1 MSTGPN
7 YSIQKLFFNLAWR
20 MELLVTRYKP
30 WIMIILL
37 VLLVSFAIYR
47 WWQGPLLP
55 SYEVVSSPLIQTVV
69 ASGRVEK
76 VSRTQIGSEI
86 TGVVLERLVQE
97 GDRVSRGDVLLVLKS
112 DEISAQVRQ
121 AEAELKELA
130 TTRRPQAEFDLAN
143 AKVQLEQA
151 QREAVRRR
159 NTELG
164 ILSAEEREKSIEA
177 EKLARNNLESARL
190 KVASL
195 APDKVE
201 ETKLREQLAALQAQL
216 AKTKI
221 RAEVSGIILTRNVEP
236 GDLVQPSQTLFT
248 IALDGATEI
257 RVPFD
262 ERNLPLLALQQKA
275 AVITDAYPD
284 QPFPAHI
291 NFIAPSIDAQ
301 RGTVDVRLTVDPVP
315 DFLRQDMTVSVNV
328 ETNKREQTLVIPND
342 ALSSISGNKAMVILV
357 RDRKIQRHPI
367 TLGLR
372 GLVMSEVV
380 AGLKEGDHVLT
391 DAESVLKDGIRVR
404 IEQTK
409 RVLQSQT
416 DPTNSKNELPVK
428 FD

>member
-1 MSTGPN
+1 
-7 YSIQKLFFNLAWR
+7 
-20 MELLVTRYKP
+20 MELLVIRYKP

-37 VLLVSFAIYR
+37 VLVVSFATYR

-130 TTRRPQAEFDLAN
+130 TTRRPQAEVDLAN

-151 QREAVRRR
+151 QREALRRR

-177 EKLARNNLESARL
+177 ERLARNNLESARL

-201 ETKLREQLAALQAQL
+201 ETKLRERLAALQAQL

-236 GDLVQPSQTLFT
+236 GELVQPSQTLFT

-275 AVITDAYPD
+275 AVIADAYPD

-328 ETNKREQTLVIPND
+328 ETNQRERTLVIPND

-391 DAESVLKDGIRVR
+391 DAESVLKDGTRVR

-416 DPTNSKNELPVK
+416 DQTNSKNELPVK

>member
-1 MSTGPN
+1 
-7 YSIQKLFFNLAWR
+7 

-55 SYEVVSSPLIQTVV
+55 SYEVESSPLIQTVV

>member
-1 MSTGPN
+1 
-7 YSIQKLFFNLAWR
+7 

-177 EKLARNNLESARL
+177 ERLARNNLESARL

-328 ETNKREQTLVIPND
+328 ETNKRERTLVIPND

-391 DAESVLKDGIRVR
+391 DAESVLKDGTRVR

-409 RVLQSQT
+409 RVFQSQT
-416 DPTNSKNELPVK
+416 DQKNSKNELPVK

>member
-1 MSTGPN
+1 
-7 YSIQKLFFNLAWR
+7 

-357 RDRKIQRHPI
+357 RNRKIQRHPI

-416 DPTNSKNELPVK
+416 YPTNSKNELPVK

>member
-1 MSTGPN
+1 MSTDPN

-357 RDRKIQRHPI
+357 RNRKIQRHPI

>member
-1 MSTGPN
+1 
-7 YSIQKLFFNLAWR
+7 

-391 DAESVLKDGIRVR
+391 DAESVLKDGTRVR
-404 IEQTK
+404 I
-409 RVLQSQT
+409 
-416 DPTNSKNELPVK
+416 
-428 FD
+428 

>member
-1 MSTGPN
+1 M
-7 YSIQKLFFNLAWR
+7 
-20 MELLVTRYKP
+20 LVTRYKP
-30 WIMIILL
+30 WVMIILL
-37 VLLVSFAIYR
+37 VLLVSFATYR

-76 VSRTQIGSEI
+76 VSRTQIGSEF

-130 TTRRPQAEFDLAN
+130 TTRRPQAEVDLAN

-201 ETKLREQLAALQAQL
+201 ETKLRERLAALQAQL

-221 RAEVSGIILTRNVEP
+221 RTEVSGIILTRNVEP

-328 ETNKREQTLVIPND
+328 ETNKRERTLVIPND
-342 ALSSISGNKAMVILV
+342 ALSIISGNKAMVILV

-380 AGLKEGDHVLT
+380 AGLKESDHVLT
-391 DAESVLKDGIRVR
+391 DAESVLKDGTRVR

-409 RVLQSQT
+409 RVLQSQA
-416 DPTNSKNELPVK
+416 DPRNSKNELPVK

>member
-1 MSTGPN
+1 
-7 YSIQKLFFNLAWR
+7 

-143 AKVQLEQA
+143 AKVKLEQA

-328 ETNKREQTLVIPND
+328 ETNKRERTLVIPND

-391 DAESVLKDGIRVR
+391 DAESVLKDGTRVR
-404 IEQTK
+404 IEKTK
-409 RVLQSQT
+409 RVFQSQT
-416 DPTNSKNELPVK
+416 DQKNSKNELPVK

>member
-1 MSTGPN
+1 
-7 YSIQKLFFNLAWR
+7 
-20 MELLVTRYKP
+20 MELLVIRYKP

-37 VLLVSFAIYR
+37 VLVVSFATYR

-130 TTRRPQAEFDLAN
+130 TTRRPQAEVDLAN

-177 EKLARNNLESARL
+177 ERLARNNLESARL

-201 ETKLREQLAALQAQL
+201 ETKLRERLAALQAQL

-275 AVITDAYPD
+275 AVITDAYPN

-328 ETNKREQTLVIPND
+328 ETNQRERTLVIPND

-380 AGLKEGDHVLT
+380 VGLKEGDHVLT
-391 DAESVLKDGIRVR
+391 DAESVLKDGTRVR

>member
-1 MSTGPN
+1 M
-7 YSIQKLFFNLAWR
+7 
-20 MELLVTRYKP
+20 LVIRYKP
-30 WIMIILL
+30 WIMIIPL
-37 VLLVSFAIYR
+37 VLLVSFATYR

-55 SYEVVSSPLIQTVV
+55 GYEVVSSPLIQTVV

-86 TGVVLERLVQE
+86 TGVVLERLAQE
-97 GDRVSRGDVLLVLKS
+97 GDQVSRGDVLLVLKS

-121 AEAELKELA
+121 AETELKELT
-130 TTRRPQAEFDLAN
+130 TTRRPQAQVDLAN

-159 NTELG
+159 NAELG

-177 EKLARNNLESARL
+177 EKLARNNFESARL

-201 ETKLREQLAALQAQL
+201 ETKLRERLAALQAQL

-301 RGTVDVRLTVDPVP
+301 RGTVDARLTVDPVP

-328 ETNKREQTLVIPND
+328 ETNKRERTLVIPND

-391 DAESVLKDGIRVR
+391 DAESVLKDGTRVR

>member
-1 MSTGPN
+1 
-7 YSIQKLFFNLAWR
+7 
-20 MELLVTRYKP
+20 MELLVTHYKP

-37 VLLVSFAIYR
+37 VLAVSFATYR
-47 WWQGPLLP
+47 WWQGPLLR

-301 RGTVDVRLTVDPVP
+301 RGTIDVRLTVDPVP

-328 ETNKREQTLVIPND
+328 ETNKRERTLVIPND

-391 DAESVLKDGIRVR
+391 DAESVLKDGTRVR

-409 RVLQSQT
+409 RVLQSQA

>member
-1 MSTGPN
+1 
-7 YSIQKLFFNLAWR
+7 

-37 VLLVSFAIYR
+37 VLLVSFATYR

-409 RVLQSQT
+409 RVFQSQT
-416 DPTNSKNELPVK
+416 DQKNSKNELPVK

>member
-1 MSTGPN
+1 
-7 YSIQKLFFNLAWR
+7 

-391 DAESVLKDGIRVR
+391 DAESVLKDGTRVR
-404 IEQTK
+404 IEKTK
-409 RVLQSQT
+409 PVFQSQT
-416 DPTNSKNELPVK
+416 DQKNSKNELPVK

>member
-1 MSTGPN
+1 
-7 YSIQKLFFNLAWR
+7 

-37 VLLVSFAIYR
+37 VLLVSFATYR

-121 AEAELKELA
+121 AETELKELT
-130 TTRRPQAEFDLAN
+130 TTRRPQAEVDLAN

-201 ETKLREQLAALQAQL
+201 ETKLRERLAALQAQL

-328 ETNKREQTLVIPND
+328 ETNKRERTLVIPND

-380 AGLKEGDHVLT
+380 TGLKEGDHVLT
-391 DAESVLKDGIRVR
+391 DAESVLKDGTRVR

>member
-1 MSTGPN
+1 M
-7 YSIQKLFFNLAWR
+7 
-20 MELLVTRYKP
+20 LVTRYKP

-37 VLLVSFAIYR
+37 VLLVSFATYR

-130 TTRRPQAEFDLAN
+130 TTRRPQAEVDLAN

-195 APDKVE
+195 ARDKVE
-201 ETKLREQLAALQAQL
+201 ETKLRERLAALQAQL

-275 AVITDAYPD
+275 AVITDAYPN

-301 RGTVDVRLTVDPVP
+301 RGTIDVRLTVDPVP

-328 ETNKREQTLVIPND
+328 ETNKRERTLVIPND

-391 DAESVLKDGIRVR
+391 DAESVFKDGTRVR

>member
-1 MSTGPN
+1 
-7 YSIQKLFFNLAWR
+7 

-328 ETNKREQTLVIPND
+328 ETNKRERTLVIPND

-391 DAESVLKDGIRVR
+391 DAESVLKDGTRVR
-404 IEQTK
+404 IEKTK
-409 RVLQSQT
+409 RVFQSQT
-416 DPTNSKNELPVK
+416 DQKNSKNELPVK

>member
-1 MSTGPN
+1 
-7 YSIQKLFFNLAWR
+7 

-55 SYEVVSSPLIQTVV
+55 SYEIVSSPLIQTVV

-328 ETNKREQTLVIPND
+328 ETNKRERTLVIPND

-391 DAESVLKDGIRVR
+391 DAESVLKDGTRFR

-409 RVLQSQT
+409 RVFQSQT
-416 DPTNSKNELPVK
+416 DQKNSKNELPVK

>member
-1 MSTGPN
+1 
-7 YSIQKLFFNLAWR
+7 

-130 TTRRPQAEFDLAN
+130 TTRRPQAEVDLAN

>member
-1 MSTGPN
+1 M
-7 YSIQKLFFNLAWR
+7 
-20 MELLVTRYKP
+20 LVTRYKP

-357 RDRKIQRHPI
+357 RNRKIQRHPI

-380 AGLKEGDHVLT
+380 AGLKQGDHVLT

>member
-1 MSTGPN
+1 
-7 YSIQKLFFNLAWR
+7 

-37 VLLVSFAIYR
+37 VLLVSFATYR

-201 ETKLREQLAALQAQL
+201 ETKLRERLAALQAQL

-328 ETNKREQTLVIPND
+328 ETNKRERTLVIPND

-391 DAESVLKDGIRVR
+391 DAESVLKDGTRVR

>member
-1 MSTGPN
+1 
-7 YSIQKLFFNLAWR
+7 

-97 GDRVSRGDVLLVLKS
+97 GDRVSRGDILLVLKS

-121 AEAELKELA
+121 AEAELKELE
-130 TTRRPQAEFDLAN
+130 TTRRPQAEVDLAN

-391 DAESVLKDGIRVR
+391 DAESVLKDGTRVR

>member
-1 MSTGPN
+1 
-7 YSIQKLFFNLAWR
+7 

-301 RGTVDVRLTVDPVP
+301 RGTIDVRLTVDPVP

-328 ETNKREQTLVIPND
+328 ETNKRERTLVIPND

>member
-1 MSTGPN
+1 
-7 YSIQKLFFNLAWR
+7 

-130 TTRRPQAEFDLAN
+130 TTRRPQAEVDLAN
-143 AKVQLEQA
+143 AKVQLEHA
-151 QREAVRRR
+151 QREALRRR

-177 EKLARNNLESARL
+177 ERLARNNLESARL

-201 ETKLREQLAALQAQL
+201 ETKLRERLAALQAQL

-328 ETNKREQTLVIPND
+328 ETNQRERTLVIPND

-380 AGLKEGDHVLT
+380 AGLKEGDYVLT
-391 DAESVLKDGIRVR
+391 DAESVLKDGTRVR

-416 DPTNSKNELPVK
+416 DQTNSKNELPVK

>member
-1 MSTGPN
+1 
-7 YSIQKLFFNLAWR
+7 

-301 RGTVDVRLTVDPVP
+301 RGTVEVRLTVDPVP

>member
-1 MSTGPN
+1 M
-7 YSIQKLFFNLAWR
+7 
-20 MELLVTRYKP
+20 LVTRYKP

-37 VLLVSFAIYR
+37 VLLVSFATYR

-130 TTRRPQAEFDLAN
+130 TTRRPQAEVDLAN

-201 ETKLREQLAALQAQL
+201 ETKLRERLAALQAQL

-275 AVITDAYPD
+275 SVITDAYPD

-301 RGTVDVRLTVDPVP
+301 RGTIDVRLTVDPVP

-328 ETNKREQTLVIPND
+328 ETNKRERTLVIPND

-391 DAESVLKDGIRVR
+391 DAESVLKDGTRVR
-404 IEQTK
+404 IEKTK
-409 RVLQSQT
+409 PVFQSQT
-416 DPTNSKNELPVK
+416 DQKNSKNELPVK

>member
-1 MSTGPN
+1 
-7 YSIQKLFFNLAWR
+7 

-37 VLLVSFAIYR
+37 VLLVSFATYR

-130 TTRRPQAEFDLAN
+130 TTRRPQAEVDLAN

-201 ETKLREQLAALQAQL
+201 ETKLRERLAALQAQV

-275 AVITDAYPD
+275 SVITDAYPD

-301 RGTVDVRLTVDPVP
+301 RGTIDIRLTVDPVP

-328 ETNKREQTLVIPND
+328 ETNKRERTLVIPND

-391 DAESVLKDGIRVR
+391 DAESVLKDGTRVR

>member
-1 MSTGPN
+1 MD
-7 YSIQKLFFNLAWR
+7 LFVA
-20 MELLVTRYKP
+20 RYKSL
-30 WIMIILL
+30 IIVVILIL
-37 VLLVSFAIYR
+37 VASFAAYR
-47 WWQGPLLP
+47 WWQGPLLAG
-55 SYEVVSSPLIQTVV
+55 YEVESSRLVQTVV
-69 ASGRVEK
+69 ASGSVAT

-86 TGVVLERLVQE
+86 TGVVLKRFVQE
-97 GDRVSRGDVLLVLKS
+97 GDRVSSGDVLLVLKS

-121 AEAELKELA
+121 AEAELKEL
-130 TTRRPQAEFDLAN
+130 TTTKRPQAEVDLAN

-151 QREAVRRR
+151 QREAARRS

-177 EKLARNNLESARL
+177 ERLARNNLESARL

-201 ETKLREQLAALQAQL
+201 ETKLRERLAALQAQL

-275 AVITDAYPD
+275 AVIADAYPD

-328 ETNKREQTLVIPND
+328 ETNKRERTLVIPND

-357 RDRKIQRHPI
+357 KDRKIQHHPI

-380 AGLKEGDHVLT
+380 AELKEGDHVLT
-391 DAESVLKDGIRVR
+391 DAESVLKDGTRVR

-409 RVLQSQT
+409 RVLQSQA
-416 DPTNSKNELPVK
+416 DQTNSKNELPVK

>member
-1 MSTGPN
+1 M
-7 YSIQKLFFNLAWR
+7 
-20 MELLVTRYKP
+20 LVTRYKP

-37 VLLVSFAIYR
+37 VLLVSFATYR

-97 GDRVSRGDVLLVLKS
+97 GDRVSRGDILLVLKS

-130 TTRRPQAEFDLAN
+130 TTRRPQAEVDLAN

-201 ETKLREQLAALQAQL
+201 ETKLRERLAALQAQL

-328 ETNKREQTLVIPND
+328 ETNKRERTLVIPND

-391 DAESVLKDGIRVR
+391 DAESVLKDGTRVR

-409 RVLQSQT
+409 RVLQNQT

>member
-1 MSTGPN
+1 M
-7 YSIQKLFFNLAWR
+7 
-20 MELLVTRYKP
+20 LVTRYKP
-30 WIMIILL
+30 LIMIILL

-216 AKTKI
+216 VKTKI

>member
-1 MSTGPN
+1 M
-7 YSIQKLFFNLAWR
+7 
-20 MELLVTRYKP
+20 LVTRYKP

-37 VLLVSFAIYR
+37 VLLVSFATYR

-55 SYEVVSSPLIQTVV
+55 SYEVVFSPLIQTVV

-195 APDKVE
+195 ARDKVE
-201 ETKLREQLAALQAQL
+201 ETKLRERLAALQAQL

-328 ETNKREQTLVIPND
+328 ETNKRERTLVIPND

-391 DAESVLKDGIRVR
+391 DAESVLKDGTRVR

>member
-1 MSTGPN
+1 
-7 YSIQKLFFNLAWR
+7 

-37 VLLVSFAIYR
+37 VFLVSFAIYR

-130 TTRRPQAEFDLAN
+130 TTRRPQAEVDLAN

-151 QREAVRRR
+151 QREALRRR

-177 EKLARNNLESARL
+177 ERLARNNLESARL

-328 ETNKREQTLVIPND
+328 ETNQRERTLVIPND

-391 DAESVLKDGIRVR
+391 DAESVLKDGTRVR
-404 IEQTK
+404 IEKTK
-409 RVLQSQT
+409 RVFQSQT
-416 DPTNSKNELPVK
+416 DQKNSKNELPVK

>member
-1 MSTGPN
+1 M
-7 YSIQKLFFNLAWR
+7 
-20 MELLVTRYKP
+20 LVTRYKP

-130 TTRRPQAEFDLAN
+130 TTRRPQAEVDLAN

-201 ETKLREQLAALQAQL
+201 ETKLRERLAALQAQL

-275 AVITDAYPD
+275 AVIADAYPN
-284 QPFPAHI
+284 QSFPAHI

-315 DFLRQDMTVSVNV
+315 GFLRQDMTVSVNV
-328 ETNKREQTLVIPND
+328 ETNKRERTLVIPND

-391 DAESVLKDGIRVR
+391 DAESVLKDGTRVR
-404 IEQTK
+404 IEKTK
-409 RVLQSQT
+409 PVFQSQT
-416 DPTNSKNELPVK
+416 DQKNSKNELPVK

>member
-1 MSTGPN
+1 
-7 YSIQKLFFNLAWR
+7 

-37 VLLVSFAIYR
+37 VLLVSFATYR

-190 KVASL
+190 KFASL

-391 DAESVLKDGIRVR
+391 DAESVLKDGTRVR

>member
-1 MSTGPN
+1 
-7 YSIQKLFFNLAWR
+7 

-37 VLLVSFAIYR
+37 VLLVSFATYR

-121 AEAELKELA
+121 AEAELEELA
-130 TTRRPQAEFDLAN
+130 TTRRPQAEVDLAN

-201 ETKLREQLAALQAQL
+201 ETKLRERLAALQAQL

-275 AVITDAYPD
+275 SVITDAYPD

-301 RGTVDVRLTVDPVP
+301 RGTIDVRLTVDPVP

-328 ETNKREQTLVIPND
+328 ETNKRERTLVIPND

-391 DAESVLKDGIRVR
+391 DAESVLKDGTRVR
-404 IEQTK
+404 IEKTK
-409 RVLQSQT
+409 PVFQSQT
-416 DPTNSKNELPVK
+416 DQKNSKNELPVK

>member
-1 MSTGPN
+1 
-7 YSIQKLFFNLAWR
+7 

-37 VLLVSFAIYR
+37 VLLVSFATYR

-97 GDRVSRGDVLLVLKS
+97 GDRVSQGDVLLVLKS

-130 TTRRPQAEFDLAN
+130 TTRRPQAEVDLAN

-201 ETKLREQLAALQAQL
+201 ETKLRERLAALQAQL

-328 ETNKREQTLVIPND
+328 ETNKRERTLVIPND

-380 AGLKEGDHVLT
+380 AGLKEGDQVLT
-391 DAESVLKDGIRVR
+391 DAESLLKDGTRVR

-416 DPTNSKNELPVK
+416 DQTNSKNELPVK

>member
-1 MSTGPN
+1 
-7 YSIQKLFFNLAWR
+7 

-275 AVITDAYPD
+275 AVITDAYPN

>member
-1 MSTGPN
+1 M
-7 YSIQKLFFNLAWR
+7 
-20 MELLVTRYKP
+20 LVTRYKP

-236 GDLVQPSQTLFT
+236 GDLVQPNQTLFT

-391 DAESVLKDGIRVR
+391 DAESVLKDGTRVR
-404 IEQTK
+404 IEKTK
-409 RVLQSQT
+409 PVFQSQT
-416 DPTNSKNELPVK
+416 DQKNSKNELPVK

>member
-1 MSTGPN
+1 
-7 YSIQKLFFNLAWR
+7 
-20 MELLVTRYKP
+20 MELLVIRYKP
-30 WIMIILL
+30 WIMIIPL
-37 VLLVSFAIYR
+37 VLLVSFATYR

-55 SYEVVSSPLIQTVV
+55 GYEVVSSPLIQTVV

-86 TGVVLERLVQE
+86 TGVVLERLAQE
-97 GDRVSRGDVLLVLKS
+97 GDQVSRGDVLLVLKS

-121 AEAELKELA
+121 AETELKELT
-130 TTRRPQAEFDLAN
+130 TTRRPQAQVDLAN

-159 NTELG
+159 NAELG

-177 EKLARNNLESARL
+177 EKLARNNFESARL

-201 ETKLREQLAALQAQL
+201 ETKLRERLAALQAQL

-301 RGTVDVRLTVDPVP
+301 RGTVDARLTVDPVP

-328 ETNKREQTLVIPND
+328 ETNKRERTLVIPND

-391 DAESVLKDGIRVR
+391 DAESVLKDGTRVR